1 MEKHELERR
10 SALLHI
16 AASHADLD
24 QRKKAMETVRQDFGM
39 SDRDIFLNTKDQYI
53 YAAVHRIEEKLNAVA
68 PASTAASTAASS
80 PAATPEAPATPAA
93 PFVSTEIDPFQF
105 SAIYRVARWLW
116 SLFN

>member
-10 SALLHI
+10 SSLLHI

-68 PASTAASTAASS
+68 PASTAASS

-105 SAIYRVARWLW
+105 SAIYRIARWLW

>member
-10 SALLHI
+10 SSLLHI

-53 YAAVHRIEEKLNAVA
+53 YAAVHRIEEKLNATVL
-68 PASTAASTAASS
+68 ASI
-80 PAATPEAPATPAA
+80 PAA
-93 PFVSTEIDPFQF
+93 PAMPVPPVSAEIDSFQF

-116 SLFN
+116 SIFN

>member
-1 MEKHELERR
+1 
-10 SALLHI
+10 
-16 AASHADLD
+16 
-24 QRKKAMETVRQDFGM
+24 METVRQDFGM

-105 SAIYRVARWLW
+105 SAIYRIARWLW